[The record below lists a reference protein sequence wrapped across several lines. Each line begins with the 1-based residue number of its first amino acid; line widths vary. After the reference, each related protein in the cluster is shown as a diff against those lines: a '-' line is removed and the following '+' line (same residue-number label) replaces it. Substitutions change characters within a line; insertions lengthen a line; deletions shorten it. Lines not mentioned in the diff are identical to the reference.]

1 MAKLGSDVLISP
13 QDLLSTLPTIQTEL
27 GNKVTDSA
35 GRVFRYVQAGASNL
49 VAGNMLQSPISV
61 ANNQHIAVAA
71 AAAVGSYTV
80 TATAG
85 ATAVAAGFYSN
96 GFMSI
101 DTGSGMLGTT
111 YSIVNNSA
119 VTSAGGTMTV
129 TLGEPLQ
136 VALTTSAYVSLTPNN
151 YQGVIQMPATTP
163 TGIPVG
169 VALTNMTA
177 AYYGWIQT
185 RGVASVLSDAS
196 PAGQGKA
203 VQIPSGTAG
212 AVTLTTA
219 GTGTY
224 VVGVAQIAGTSAQC
238 NPVFLTLE

>member
-1 MAKLGSDVLISP
+1 MAKLGSDVLVSP
-13 QDLLSTLPTIQTEL
+13 QDLLSSLPTIQTEL
-27 GNKVTDSA
+27 GNRVTDSA
-35 GRVFRYVQAGASNL
+35 GRVYRYAQAGASNL
-49 VAGNMLQSPISV
+49 VQGNMLQSPISV
-61 ANNQHIAVAA
+61 ANHQHIAVAA
-71 AAAVGSYTV
+71 TAATGSYTV
-80 TATAG
+80 TATLG
-85 ATAVAAGFYSN
+85 ATAATSGFYSN
-96 GFMSI
+96 GYMSV
-101 DTGSGMLGTT
+101 DTGSGLLGAT
-111 YSIVNNSA
+111 YSIVGNGA
-119 VTSAGGTMTV
+119 VLSGGVITL

-136 VALTTSAYVSLTPNN
+136 QALTTSAYVSLTPNT
-151 YQGVIQMPATTP
+151 YSGVIQMPATTP

-196 PAGQGKA
+196 TATQGKA

-212 AVTLTTA
+212 AVTANAATA
-219 GTGTY
+219 TSY